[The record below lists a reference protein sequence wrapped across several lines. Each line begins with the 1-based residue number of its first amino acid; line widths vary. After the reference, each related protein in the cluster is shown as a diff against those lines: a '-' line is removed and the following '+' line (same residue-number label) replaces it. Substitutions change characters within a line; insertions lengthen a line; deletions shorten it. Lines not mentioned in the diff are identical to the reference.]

1 LVIPVVIVSPSET
14 EEVVPEKDETVVA
27 PAMPVPCPKVVEVKP
42 VEEVRSAPRETKAP
56 AIPAPEPAVHQAKPK
71 VEPLVDVPAVP
82 KTPAAPV
89 KTVHQVPVIPAAK
102 PVAELIKP
110 KFEPFVRNP
119 AAPVVPVAPL
129 KSYPP
134 AEIKIVEP
142 KFSSDI
148 KYLDIKKQGSIEEK
162 NINKPGSD
170 DKLVDK
176 KKVVSGKKSLRFIHF
191 TNKISV

>member
-1 LVIPVVIVSPSET
+1 LVIPVVIVSPPET
-14 EEVVPEKDETVVA
+14 EEVVPEKDETVVELA
-27 PAMPVPCPKVVEVKP
+27 TPVPCPKVVEVKP

-56 AIPAPEPAVHQAKPK
+56 VNPAPEPAVHQTKPK
-71 VEPLVDVPAVP
+71 VEPVVDVPAVP
-82 KTPAAPV
+82 KIPAPV
-89 KTVHQVPVIPAAK
+89 KTVPQVPVIPAAK
-102 PVAELIKP
+102 PVVEQVKP
-110 KFEPFVRNP
+110 KFEPFVRYP

-148 KYLDIKKQGSIEEK
+148 KYLDITKEGSVEEK
-162 NINKPGSD
+162 NFNKPGST

-176 KKVVSGKKSLRFIHF
+176 KKVVSGKKALRFIHF
-191 TNKISV
+191 TNKIAV